1 MPASI
6 VAQVVNLHRAQLR
19 GVIELGGVRKVRG
32 LYESIR
38 AELEADLESLVRKGQ
53 GQSFSAYHLR
63 AVLLQ
68 VKDGLRSFQ
77 KGFAPELANA
87 GEATATLAQR
97 HVVGAVKAFEKRF
110 AGTEPV
116 LRLEEASVFRGIYRG
131 VEPSLLMR
139 YHKLASNYP
148 LPTIQRV
155 QNQLALSMIRNEGV
169 GDAVR
174 RIAAKGG
181 VFDRERW
188 RAERIVRTE
197 CLLGDA
203 LVDSAVVGA
212 VHRRP
217 YDGPVV
223 EIITS
228 RGRKLTATPNHPML
242 TRRGWVVAGEITESD
257 HLICNTRKQNAGTSS
272 YKDVAA
278 PPTKISEI
286 FDAASAVGIRERVH
300 GGKPDFHGD
309 GMQGQIDIA
318 NPSRMLRIGEFAAIY
333 KPLANQ
339 IFSVSDLGDATFC
352 SRCQRLLSL
361 QRQPCLC
368 SVSHANSHLEQ
379 SFTNRRPGNIETL
392 SYFNSA
398 LASLV
403 SLAEKFI
410 VDVMPVL
417 PALATVGVEVPQ
429 GFGWGP
435 GNAGVRQDAM
445 DRAQR
450 EMDPLGDI
458 MGAGPSEIEFD
469 HILAVSIRRFCGH
482 VFNLSTP
489 YGYFTM
495 NGVYTGNSS
504 YAYGV
509 TNQQCLHEVAHEV
522 PQLMKR
528 LVATKDAREGE
539 DSKQLDGQTVKY
551 DEPFTWRKRL
561 RGGGEE
567 LVRYMQ
573 PP

>member
-6 VAQVVNLHRAQLR
+6 VNQVVNLHRAQLR

-38 AELEADLESLVRKGQ
+38 AELEADLESLVRQGQ

-77 KGFAPELANA
+77 TGFAPELANA

-139 YHKLASNYP
+139 YHKLTSNYP
-148 LPTIQRV
+148 MATVQRV
-155 QNQLALSMIRNEGV
+155 QNTLALSMIRNEGV

-197 CLLGDA
+197 
-203 LVDSAVVGA
+203 
-212 VHRRP
+212 
-217 YDGPVV
+217 
-223 EIITS
+223 
-228 RGRKLTATPNHPML
+228 
-242 TRRGWVVAGEITESD
+242 
-257 HLICNTRKQNAGTSS
+257 
-272 YKDVAA
+272 
-278 PPTKISEI
+278 
-286 FDAASAVGIRERVH
+286 
-300 GGKPDFHGD
+300 
-309 GMQGQIDIA
+309 
-318 NPSRMLRIGEFAAIY
+318 
-333 KPLANQ
+333 
-339 IFSVSDLGDATFC
+339 
-352 SRCQRLLSL
+352 
-361 QRQPCLC
+361 
-368 SVSHANSHLEQ
+368 
-379 SFTNRRPGNIETL
+379 
-392 SYFNSA
+392 
-398 LASLV
+398 
-403 SLAEKFI
+403 
-410 VDVMPVL
+410 
-417 PALATVGVEVPQ
+417 
-429 GFGWGP
+429 
-435 GNAGVRQDAM
+435 
-445 DRAQR
+445 
-450 EMDPLGDI
+450 
-458 MGAGPSEIEFD
+458 
-469 HILAVSIRRFCGH
+469 
-482 VFNLSTP
+482 
-489 YGYFTM
+489 
-495 NGVYTGNSS
+495 SS

-509 TNQQCLHEVAHEV
+509 TNQSCLHEVAHEV